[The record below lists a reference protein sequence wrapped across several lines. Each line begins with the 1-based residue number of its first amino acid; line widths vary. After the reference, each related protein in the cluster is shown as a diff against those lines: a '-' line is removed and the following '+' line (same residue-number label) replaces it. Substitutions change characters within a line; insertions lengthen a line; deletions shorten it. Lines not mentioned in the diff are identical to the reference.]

1 MSFGRCLESICLNRT
16 MSKFART
23 FESFSSSAE
32 FNETIGWILSFLLIS
47 GLPVGSY
54 LKGAEQK

>member
-1 MSFGRCLESICLNRT
+1 